1 MIFAVIG
8 TVVGAGVSA
17 LTTWLACR
25 PPKVDRLAGPLFPP
39 QPAPYA
45 WPAAYRLPVV
55 RVDATAILA
64 RLASERGDHMI
75 PVGRRGVTH
84 AIEAVPAAARAR
96 RIAVEHQHRIH
107 RLTAPPRLRLVA

>member
-1 MIFAVIG
+1 MIPVAIG
-8 TVVGAGVSA
+8 VVVGTLISA
-17 LTTWLACR
+17 LTTWHACR
-25 PPKVDRLAGPLFPP
+25 PPKVDRLAGPLFPAGP
-39 QPAPYA
+39 DSATSSV
-45 WPAAYRLPVV
+45 RLDFG
-55 RVDATAILA
+55 RTIDATIILE
-64 RLASERGDHMI
+64 RLATERGDHMI